1 MLVLARMDALAG
13 NLEWPKQ
20 SGDHHSFPHQSQSV
34 SSSLPRA
41 QQTLQGFATQLM
53 LHFLTMQEYASD
65 TMSMLELVFAPADKW
80 INRSDQ
86 DIIDA
91 TMTELERL
99 FPTEISA
106 DQSKAKIRKYKVIKT
121 PLSV

>member
-1 MLVLARMDALAG
+1 MATATKEPSKLHTPDFPACSFLA
-13 NLEWPKQ
+13 K
-20 SGDHHSFPHQSQSV
+20 
-34 SSSLPRA
+34 
-41 QQTLQGFATQLM
+41 QTLHVLTLELIQGM
-53 LHFLTMQEYASD
+53 ASD
-65 TMSMLELVFAPADKW
+65 TMSMLELVFAPAEKW

>member
-1 MLVLARMDALAG
+1 MLRSLA
-13 NLEWPKQ
+13 
-20 SGDHHSFPHQSQSV
+20 
-34 SSSLPRA
+34 
-41 QQTLQGFATQLM
+41 LQGM
-53 LHFLTMQEYASD
+53 HSD
-65 TMSMLELVFAPADKW
+65 TMSMLELVFAPAEKW

>member
-1 MLVLARMDALAG
+1 MGSDTKAMLQA
-13 NLEWPKQ
+13 
-20 SGDHHSFPHQSQSV
+20 
-34 SSSLPRA
+34 
-41 QQTLQGFATQLM
+41 
-53 LHFLTMQEYASD
+53 YASD
-65 TMSMLELVFAPADKW
+65 EQSMLELVFAPAEKW
-80 INRSDQ
+80 INKSDQ